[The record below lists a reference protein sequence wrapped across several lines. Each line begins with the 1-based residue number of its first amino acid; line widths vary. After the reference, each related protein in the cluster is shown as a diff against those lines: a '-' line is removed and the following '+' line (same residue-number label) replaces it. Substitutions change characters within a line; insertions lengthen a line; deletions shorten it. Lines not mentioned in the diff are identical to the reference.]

1 MKRAEEAN
9 RGKVRK
15 EIGGKLN
22 PGKLARP
29 ALLRGFRPF
38 CEDFGGE
45 GAHCPLLEGRGRT
58 FRISTALKSAAYCFK
73 QWAVRPIGCKCQF
86 KDTHYHL
93 FQWEN
98 GISLTSLSSIF
109 WMNGNKFW
117 RSIEKSF
124 RKCGSVI
131 KYKKSSQQIEQ
142 EYSNHVVLIFPVS
155 FRIRNLIY

>member
-1 MKRAEEAN
+1 MKQAEEAN

-45 GAHCPLLEGRGRT
+45 GGRSLPIAHCWKAVGEHSESQLLSNPPP
-58 FRISTALKSAAYCFK
+58 IALNSGT
-73 QWAVRPIGCKCQF
+73 VLPIGCKCQF

-93 FQWEN
+93 FQWEIQFSISFN
-98 GISLTSLSSIF
+98 GEL
-109 WMNGNKFW
+109 
-117 RSIEKSF
+117 
-124 RKCGSVI
+124 
-131 KYKKSSQQIEQ
+131 
-142 EYSNHVVLIFPVS
+142 EYL
-155 FRIRNLIY
+155 

>member
-1 MKRAEEAN
+1 MKQAEEAN

-86 KDTHYHL
+86 KDTHYYL
-93 FQWEN
+93 FLWGT
-98 GISLTSLSSIF
+98 GIPLTSLSSIF
-109 WMNGNKFW
+109 WMNGNLF
-117 RSIEKSF
+117 
-124 RKCGSVI
+124 
-131 KYKKSSQQIEQ
+131 
-142 EYSNHVVLIFPVS
+142 
-155 FRIRNLIY
+155 

>member
-1 MKRAEEAN
+1 MKGAEEAN

-73 QWAVRPIGCKCQF
+73 QWNSPPNWLQMSVQRYTLSSLSMGNTIF
-86 KDTHYHL
+86 HL
-93 FQWEN
+93 FQWGT

-109 WMNGNKFW
+109 WMNGNLFW
-117 RSIEKSF
+117 RSIQKSF

-131 KYKKSSQQIEQ
+131 KYKKSSQQF
-142 EYSNHVVLIFPVS
+142 VTM
-155 FRIRNLIY
+155 

>member
-1 MKRAEEAN
+1 MKQAEEAN

-73 QWAVRPIGCKCQF
+73 QWAVLPIGCKCQF

-93 FQWEN
+93 FQWEIQFSISFN
-98 GISLTSLSSIF
+98 GEL
-109 WMNGNKFW
+109 
-117 RSIEKSF
+117 
-124 RKCGSVI
+124 
-131 KYKKSSQQIEQ
+131 
-142 EYSNHVVLIFPVS
+142 EYL
-155 FRIRNLIY
+155 

>member
-1 MKRAEEAN
+1 MKQAEEAN

-73 QWAVRPIGCKCQF
+73 QWAGLPIGCKCQF

-93 FQWEN
+93 FQWEIHITISFN
-98 GISLTSLSSIF
+98 GKWNILD
-109 WMNGNKFW
+109 
-117 RSIEKSF
+117 KSP
-124 RKCGSVI
+124 
-131 KYKKSSQQIEQ
+131 KYFLDEWKPILK
-142 EYSNHVVLIFPVS
+142 
-155 FRIRNLIY
+155 IY

>member
-1 MKRAEEAN
+1 MKQAEEAN

-15 EIGGKLN
+15 KIGGKLN

-45 GAHCPLLEGRGRT
+45 GAHCRLLEGRGRT

-86 KDTHYHL
+86 KDIHYHL
-93 FQWEN
+93 SQWEIHCSISFN
-98 GISLTSLSSIF
+98 GKWNIFDKSL
-109 WMNGNKFW
+109 
-117 RSIEKSF
+117 
-124 RKCGSVI
+124 
-131 KYKKSSQQIEQ
+131 KYFLYEWKPILK
-142 EYSNHVVLIFPVS
+142 
-155 FRIRNLIY
+155 IY

>member
-73 QWAVRPIGCKCQF
+73 QWAVLPIGCKCQF

-93 FQWEN
+93 SQWEIHITMGKWN
-98 GISLTSLSSIF
+98 IFDKSL
-109 WMNGNKFW
+109 
-117 RSIEKSF
+117 
-124 RKCGSVI
+124 
-131 KYKKSSQQIEQ
+131 KYFLYEWKPILK
-142 EYSNHVVLIFPVS
+142 
-155 FRIRNLIY
+155 IY

>member
-1 MKRAEEAN
+1 MKQAEEAN

-45 GAHCPLLEGRGRT
+45 GSHCPFPLREGRGRT

-73 QWAVRPIGCKCQF
+73 QWQSAQLVANVSSKIHIIISF
-86 KDTHYHL
+86 
-93 FQWEN
+93 N
-98 GISLTSLSSIF
+98 GKYNFPSLSMGNWNIF
-109 WMNGNKFW
+109 D
-117 RSIEKSF
+117 KSL
-124 RKCGSVI
+124 
-131 KYKKSSQQIEQ
+131 KYFLDEWKPILK
-142 EYSNHVVLIFPVS
+142 
-155 FRIRNLIY
+155 IYWEELS